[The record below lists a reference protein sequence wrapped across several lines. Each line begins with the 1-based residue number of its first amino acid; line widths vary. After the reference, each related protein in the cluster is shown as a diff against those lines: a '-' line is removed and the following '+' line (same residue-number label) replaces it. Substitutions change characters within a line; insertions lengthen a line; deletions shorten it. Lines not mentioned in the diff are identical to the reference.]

1 MGCFVV
7 HGAGIYLLGSGHN
20 HIFRNLV
27 HDSSRYGIRIKGARY
42 GCWPSDCG
50 RNLNHEI
57 SFEEHWDYLHSR
69 NNLIEG
75 NEVYDTGKKSLDGG
89 GVEAWGPGK
98 NNVIDYNLIYNYYN
112 GKPTLGWKGHG
123 IFFDDACHYFTATNN
138 IVYESKKQG
147 ADAGIF
153 MKSIGTVV
161 RNNVFDVTNTHQGA
175 ANISPYQELCRDQI
189 FLNKIVYADPV
200 GGIGEDGASV
210 EHGSTDRRMY
220 TCDSTAS
227 TDPMFVDAKN
237 ETMHCQKIRLHL
249 PWDSIILI

>member
-1 MGCFVV
+1 MPQIRYL
-7 HGAGIYLLGSGHN
+7 HKTREGIPSIYPKKSGDILQN
-20 HIFRNLV
+20 MNF
-27 HDSSRYGIRIKGARY
+27 SRYYRNRGKLIY
-42 GCWPSDCG
+42 GFDP
-50 RNLNHEI
+50 NI
-57 SFEEHWDYLHSR
+57 
-69 NNLIEG
+69 
-75 NEVYDTGKKSLDGG
+75 
-89 GVEAWGPGK
+89 
-98 NNVIDYNLIYNYYN
+98 IYNYYN

-175 ANISPYQELCRDQI
+175 ANISPYQEPCRDQI
-189 FLNKIVYADPV
+189 FMNNIVYADPV